1 MTKNW
6 NDENEKTKKEILKNE
21 MMKKLIDDKM
31 KWWRKWNNEMTKNE
45 MMKIILEQKQLILNL
60 QKKTNWINI
69 HKKRGEVNHIS

>member
-45 MMKIILEQKQLILNL
+45 MMKIKRQKWWKNKMIKN
-60 QKKTNWINI
+60 
-69 HKKRGEVNHIS
+69 

>member
-6 NDENEKTKKEILKNE
+6 NDENEILKNE

-45 MMKIILEQKQLILNL
+45 MMKIKRQKIEKNEKMKNW
-60 QKKTNWINI
+60 KKWNDVIMKWWKNKMIKN
-69 HKKRGEVNHIS
+69 